1 MQKNRALHVSFV
13 AGATLA
19 ALTLSG
25 CAGANPS
32 DGAADGDKVTLTFA
46 NADPAETWAKVIDAF
61 EKEHPDIHVKQLN
74 IPYAQYTSTINQRLG
89 GGGGGID
96 VMVVDA
102 GGAAMDW
109 TNRGFLAD
117 LSNLKDDAVAA
128 AVSESMVTA
137 REVDGVLRAIEPWT
151 TSQFLYYNTDLL
163 EAAGVEPPSSEP
175 SEPWTY
181 EELTQA
187 AREVKEAG
195 VTEYPFLFDQ
205 WDSYYQL
212 QMVGRSAGGGD
223 GIDEEGVVDFSNAG
237 WQKALTWYHSLF
249 EEGLSPRGI
258 TNDKNGALFQNGK
271 AAFMIS
277 GPWGVAVNEAGDI
290 NWGVAPAPYFEGGEA
305 ATSTDSWGVGIG
317 EKTENR
323 EAADE
328 FLRYLTIDPTG
339 NAESAEVA
347 GITPTNK
354 DAYAEYAERVSA
366 VAGEASAPFGAI
378 MEYQLQ
384 NNAVHRPIVVGYSV
398 FEPGANLMFSDIR
411 NGSDPAE
418 RAAQADKEITAQ
430 IERLK

>member
-1 MQKNRALHVSFV
+1 MQNKTSRRVMTAAIAATAL
-13 AGATLA
+13 ALA
-19 ALTLSG
+19 G
-25 CAGANPS
+25 CAGGTGGTS
-32 DGAADGDKVTLTFA
+32 ADGKVTITFA
-46 NADPAETWAKVIDAF
+46 NADPAETWATVVTAF
-61 EKEHPDIHVKQLN
+61 EKDHPNITVKQLN

-102 GGAAMDW
+102 GGAALDW

-117 LSNLKDDAVAA
+117 LDDLKDDALKA

-137 REVDGVLRAIEPWT
+137 REVDGTLRAIEPWT
-151 TSQFLYYNTDLL
+151 TSQFLYYNVDALK
-163 EAAGVEPPSSEP
+163 AAGVEQPSSDP
-175 SEPWTY
+175 AHPWTY

-187 AREVKEAG
+187 AKKVKAAG

-223 GIDEEGVVDFSNAG
+223 GIDADGVVDFSNAG
-237 WQKALTWYHSLF
+237 WQKALSWYHSLF
-249 EEGLSPRGI
+249 EDGLSPRGI
-258 TNDKNGALFQNGK
+258 TNDKNGALFQAGK

-277 GPWGVAVNEAGDI
+277 GPWGVAVNEAGDVK
-290 NWGVAPAPYFEGGEA
+290 WGVAPAPYFEGGEP
-305 ATSTDSWGVGIG
+305 ATSTDSWGVAIAD
-317 EKTENR
+317 KSAHKD
-323 EAADE
+323 AAED
-328 FLRYLTIDPTG
+328 FLRYVTIDPTG
-339 NAESAEVA
+339 NAKSAEVA

-354 DAYAEYAERVSA
+354 EAYSEYAQRVDA
-366 VAGEASAPFGAI
+366 VAGDASAPFGAI

-384 NNAVHRPIVVGYSV
+384 NNAVHRPVVIGYSV

-418 RAAQADKEITAQ
+418 RAAQADKEINAQ